1 MQIKGWN
8 EPKALLDE
16 AISNGSLKSVIG
28 IIGSSDGIIFSH
40 ASGTRDI
47 EYKKRIEIDAII
59 KIASMTKLVT
69 TIAALQLC
77 EKGLIDLD
85 KGMDA
90 YLPNFAKPKILVNF
104 SQKYKPN
111 FKITKRTPSVRELIT
126 HTSGY
131 VYPFFNA
138 NAMAAQKNGVT
149 RKDDGFSSNH
159 LNVPLA
165 FEPGTKWELELV
177 G

>member
-59 KIASMTKLVT
+59 KNRSG
-69 TIAALQLC
+69 AA
-77 EKGLIDLD
+77 KGATNVDLE
-85 KGMDA
+85 
-90 YLPNFAKPKILVNF
+90 YF
-104 SQKYKPN
+104 
-111 FKITKRTPSVRELIT
+111 
-126 HTSGY
+126 
-131 VYPFFNA
+131 
-138 NAMAAQKNGVT
+138 
-149 RKDDGFSSNH
+149 
-159 LNVPLA
+159 LA
-165 FEPGTKWELELV
+165 VF
-177 G
+177 